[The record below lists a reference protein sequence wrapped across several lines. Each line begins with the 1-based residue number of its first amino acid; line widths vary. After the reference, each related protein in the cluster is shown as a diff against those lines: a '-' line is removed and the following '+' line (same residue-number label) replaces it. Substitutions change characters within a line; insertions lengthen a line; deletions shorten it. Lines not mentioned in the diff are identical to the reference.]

1 MQNQGQQPGG
11 TPPSG
16 GPGGAPGGQG
26 SSNVS
31 HSGATELTSDATL
44 SDQSYSSTGSAE
56 NALLVSGA
64 TVTIS
69 NPTINKTG
77 DDSGDNSDFY
87 GTNAAVFAYN
97 KATLNIT
104 GGTITT
110 NGSHANAVFAY
121 DSGTINI
128 TDTKITTSSNNS
140 GGVMV
145 TGGGTLN
152 ATNLTVETSGNS
164 SAPIRSDRGGG
175 TLTIEGGSYTSSG
188 TGSPAIY
195 STADITVKNAKLTA
209 TASEGVVIEGLNS
222 VTLESTTVTDTNNK
236 LNGNSE
242 TYKNI
247 FIYQSMSGDAETGTG
262 TFTAKNSTFIT
273 NKGDHFFIT
282 NTTAVINLTSNKFT
296 NNDTTGAFLRAQSGK
311 WGTSGS
317 NGGNVT
323 LNATSQEI
331 IGDIVI
337 DSISSLNMN
346 LTGSYYKGT
355 ITNSGTVKLTLD
367 ANSIV
372 VLTGDSYI
380 TSLSNATSD
389 NSNIYANGH
398 KLYVNGSEVSINQS
412 EAPESFLGNSAE
424 TTTGEIQDVSSDNA
438 EPSINMPILISC
450 IVGGVLIIGV
460 IVAVIIKK
468 KHNKKQKLPEAAPNE
483 NEQNLGPTNPVQ

>member
-11 TPPSG
+11 MPPNG
-16 GPGGAPGGQG
+16 NPGGVPGGQ
-26 SSNVS
+26 SSNNIS
-31 HSGATELTSDATL
+31 HSGATELTSNATL
-44 SDQSYSSTGSAE
+44 SDQSYSSTSSAQ

-64 TVTIS
+64 TVSIS
-69 NPTINKTG
+69 NPTITKTG
-77 DDSGDNSDFY
+77 DDNGDSSDFY
-87 GTNAAVFAYN
+87 GTNAAVFAYSN
-97 KATLNIT
+97 ATLNIT

-128 TDTKITTSSNNS
+128 SGTKITTSSNNS

-175 TLTIEGGSYTSSG
+175 TLTVEGGSYTSSG

-195 STADITVKNAKLTA
+195 STANIIVKNANLTA

-222 VTLESTTVTDTNNK
+222 VTLESTTVTDTNNT

-273 NKGDHFFIT
+273 NKGDHFFVT
-282 NTTAVINLTSNKFT
+282 NTTAVINLTGNKLT
-296 NNDTTGAFLRAQSGK
+296 NNDSTGAFLRAQSGK
-311 WGTSGS
+311 WGNSGS

-337 DSISSLNMN
+337 DSISSLNMS
-346 LTGSYYKGT
+346 LTESYYKGA
-355 ITNSGTVKLTLD
+355 IKNDGNIKLTLD
-367 ANSIV
+367 TESII
-372 VLTGDSYI
+372 VLTGNSYI
-380 TSLSNATSD
+380 TSLENATSD
-389 NSNIYANGH
+389 NSNIYANGY
-398 KLYVNGSEVSINQS
+398 KLYVNGTEVSINQGT
-412 EAPESFLGNSAE
+412 APES
-424 TTTGEIQDVSSDNA
+424 TIDDTTGEVQDVSNSNTDT
-438 EPSINMPILISC
+438 SINIPILISC
-450 IVGGVLIIGV
+450 IVGGVLIIGA
-460 IVAVIIKK
+460 IVAIIIKK
-468 KHNKKQKLPEAAPNE
+468 KHDRKPKIPEIVSSESN
-483 NEQNLGPTNPVQ
+483 QNSGPINPTQGL